1 MTGRR
6 IAALLCAGLLLIA
19 PASAQFVR
27 QDAANPAGAGRL
39 AGPPIVLDAHV
50 DSLHRILDR
59 GDDLSETLPDGQ
71 VDLHKLR
78 AGGVNAVW
86 FALWVN
92 PDKYHGE
99 AATRR
104 AVALMEALQTQVS
117 RHSDILVFCRTA
129 ADVRRAAAQ
138 GRIAA
143 LAGVENGIAIN
154 NDLRMIGAFHR
165 MGATRMV
172 LTWRGNLPWAGSSQS
187 DNPARGLNAFGRE
200 VVREMNRLGM
210 VVDLSHTSKQTSLDA
225 LEVSALPVIFS
236 HSNASAL
243 SPHARNV
250 DDELLRRLNANGGV
264 IGVNF
269 YDAFLRG
276 PRRSVLSRSKPDVG
290 VVLDHIDHIV
300 RVAGIDHVGIGSDWD
315 GGITPV
321 RGLEDA
327 SKMPL
332 LFKGMRQRGYSEAD
346 IRKVAGENFLRVL
359 EANERGAVGEIP
371 PPPKSRTPVDSG
383 R

>member
-1 MTGRR
+1 MTTGR
-6 IAALLCAGLLLIA
+6 IAALLCAGLLLIT
-19 PASAQFVR
+19 PASAQFAR
-27 QDAANPAGAGRL
+27 RDAARAPGPAGPA
-39 AGPPIVLDAHV
+39 IVLDAHV

-59 GDDLSETLPDGQ
+59 GDDLSETLADGQ
-71 VDLHKLR
+71 VDLPKLR

-92 PDKYHGE
+92 PEKYKGE

-104 AVALMEALQTQVS
+104 AVALMDALQTQVS
-117 RHSDILVFCRTA
+117 RHSDVLVFCRTA

-138 GRIAA
+138 GKIAA
-143 LAGVENGIAIN
+143 LTGVENGLAIN

-165 MGATRMV
+165 MGVTRMV

-225 LEVSALPVIFS
+225 LEVSTLPVIFS
-236 HSNASAL
+236 HSNAAAL

-250 DDELLRRLNANGGV
+250 DDDLLRRLRANGGV

-276 PRRSVLSRSKPDVG
+276 PRRSIISRSKPDIG
-290 VVLDHIDHIV
+290 VVLDHVDHIV

-321 RGLEDA
+321 RGLEDV
-327 SKMPL
+327 SRMPL
-332 LFKGMRQRGYSEAD
+332 LFEGMRQRGYSEAD

-359 EANERGAVGEIP
+359 EANERGAVGEFSQ
-371 PPPKSRTPVDSG
+371 PPKTRTPMDQA